1 MTNLSLPN
9 LFPLLLCLPVHVCTH
24 MFVYGLNLKSRLPMV
39 MLKDLEIPSPKRKV
53 SNYSPFFM
61 VKCFC
66 IWENVLCFH
75 WERQELKFKVCKSA
89 WWAGWAYGGSLETFH
104 WHAVSFSSLLPL
116 SHWAVS
122 PKLECRALLV
132 LPVCERCWLG
142 GIWFEVPL
150 AFKSWIWRHEQLIG

>member
-1 MTNLSLPN
+1 MSA
-9 LFPLLLCLPVHVCTH
+9 CVCVHAYVRIW
-24 MFVYGLNLKSRLPMV
+24 FELEVSVAYGNAEGLRDSFSK
-39 MLKDLEIPSPKRKV
+39 KRKV

-104 WHAVSFSSLLPL
+104 WHVVSFSSLLPL